1 MSTQFGSTYGL
12 CAIGNAIVDILAPAT
27 QEFIQSQKEF
37 GMQPGSMALID
48 AQRAEDL
55 YKLMGPATEASGGS
69 AGNTMAAYASF
80 GGKGAYIGKVADDQ
94 LGKVFTHDI
103 RAIGVHFDTA
113 PLLNSA
119 PTAQCLILVTDDA
132 QRTMNTFLGA
142 SVQFAPEDVN
152 EEMIA
157 NSEITYLEGYLFDAA
172 PAKTAFFKA
181 AEICAKNNR
190 KLALTLSDPFCVNR
204 HRDDF
209 KKLVEDHVDILFSN
223 EDEIKALYEVET
235 LEAAIEAVRGKC
247 DIVAI
252 TCGAQ
257 GSIIVSGDQT
267 IKVEAAK
274 PLRIVDTTG
283 AGDVYAA
290 GFLFGLTEGKSLKEC
305 GDLGSLAAA
314 EVIDHYGPRP
324 AVSLKDLMQTKI
336 AA

>member
-1 MSTQFGSTYGL
+1 MSQKFEPPYGL

-27 QEFIQSQKEF
+27 QEFIESQKPY
-37 GMQPGSMALID
+37 GMNPGSMTLID
-48 AQRAEDL
+48 AARAAEL
-55 YKLMGPATEASGGS
+55 YTLMGPATEASGGS

-103 RAIGVHFDTA
+103 RAIGVHFDTP
-113 PLLNSA
+113 PLVNNA

-142 SVQFAPEDVN
+142 SVQFSPEDVN
-152 EEMIA
+152 EDIVA
-157 NSEITYLEGYLFDAA
+157 NSDITYLEGYLFDAA
-172 PAKTAFFKA
+172 PAKAAFFKA
-181 AEICAKNNR
+181 ADICAKNNR
-190 KLALTLSDPFCVNR
+190 KLSLTLSDPFCVNR

-223 EDEIKALYEVET
+223 EDEIKALYEVAT
-235 LEAAIEAVRGKC
+235 LEEAIEAVRPHC
-247 DIVAI
+247 EITAI
-252 TCGAQ
+252 TRGAN
-257 GSIIVSGDQT
+257 GSIIVSRDQT
-267 IKVEAAK
+267 IKVDAAQAT
-274 PLRIVDTTG
+274 RVIDTTG

-290 GFLFGLTEGKSLKEC
+290 GFLFGITEGKSLQEC

-324 AVSLKDLMQTKI
+324 AISLKDAMQKK

>member
-1 MSTQFGSTYGL
+1 MSSKFGL
-12 CAIGNAIVDILAPAT
+12 CAIGNAIVDIIAPAT
-27 QEFIQSQKEF
+27 QEFIASQKEF
-37 GMQPGSMALID
+37 GMQPGGMTLID
-48 AQRAEDL
+48 AKRAEEL
-55 YKLMGPATEASGGS
+55 YNLMAPGTEASGGS

-152 EEMIA
+152 EEIIA
-157 NSEITYLEGYLFDAA
+157 NSDITYLEGYLFDAA
-172 PAKTAFFKA
+172 PAKAAFYKA
-181 AEICAKNNR
+181 AEIVRDNGK
-190 KLALTLSDPFCVNR
+190 KLSLTLSDSFCVNR
-204 HRDDF
+204 YRDDF
-209 KKLVEDHVDILFSN
+209 RKLVADHVDILFAN
-223 EDEIKALYEVET
+223 EDEIKALYEVSTTE
-235 LEAAIEAVRGKC
+235 EAIEAVRKDC
-247 DIVAI
+247 EITAI
-252 TCGAQ
+252 TCGAN
-257 GSIIVSGDQT
+257 GSVIVTEKET
-267 IKVEAAK
+267 IKVAAAK
-274 PLRIVDTTG
+274 PVRIVDTTG

-324 AVSLKDLMQTKI
+324 ATSLKDAMLKQ

>member
-1 MSTQFGSTYGL
+1 MGSKFGL

-27 QEFIQSQKEF
+27 HEFIQSQKEF
-37 GMQPGSMALID
+37 GMNPGSMALID
-48 AQRAEDL
+48 AKRAEEL
-55 YKLMGPATEASGGS
+55 YALMGPGTEASGGS

-152 EEMIA
+152 EDIIA
-157 NSEITYLEGYLFDAA
+157 NSDITYLEGYLFDAA
-172 PAKTAFFKA
+172 PAKAAFFKA
-181 AEICAKNNR
+181 AEICAKNNH
-190 KLALTLSDPFCVNR
+190 KLSLTLSDPFCVNR
-204 HRDDF
+204 HREDF
-209 KKLVEDHVDILFSN
+209 KKLIENHVDILFAN
-223 EDEIKALYEVET
+223 EEEIKALYEVAT
-235 LEAAIEAVRGKC
+235 LKEAIEAVRPHC
-247 DIVAI
+247 EITAI
-252 TCGAQ
+252 TCGAK
-257 GSIIVSGDQT
+257 GSIVISGDQT
-267 IKVEAAK
+267 VEIEAAK

-324 AVSLKDLMQTKI
+324 ATSLKDAMLKK